1 MILSVPETE
10 IYMVLTKIL
19 ATLLWSRVSVLKGKD
34 HHWCIYEYSQAWL
47 SIQGYWLSQT
57 FLTPSLGL
65 RGNMICSAKKHWRSS
80 LQWHIYMH
88 KPVLTFLEKVK
99 RVYPGDF
106 SWFSRVA
113 FSLNRQLLDG
123 ISSTEFQLHLNACLD
138 KGQCRFLDHKA
149 SHQMSRP

>member
-1 MILSVPETE
+1 MAGLKTFSLHGRLQCLDCNYEGLSWLPAIKASVLHDYQAMILSVPETE

-34 HHWCIYEYSQAWL
+34 LHWCIYECSQAWL

-65 RGNMICSAKKHWRSS
+65 RGDMICSAKIHWRSS
-80 LQWHIYMH
+80 LQLHMH

-99 RVYPGDF
+99 RGL
-106 SWFSRVA
+106 SWGF
-113 FSLNRQLLDG
+113 FLML
-123 ISSTEFQLHLNACLD
+123 SSGF
-138 KGQCRFLDHKA
+138 
-149 SHQMSRP
+149 